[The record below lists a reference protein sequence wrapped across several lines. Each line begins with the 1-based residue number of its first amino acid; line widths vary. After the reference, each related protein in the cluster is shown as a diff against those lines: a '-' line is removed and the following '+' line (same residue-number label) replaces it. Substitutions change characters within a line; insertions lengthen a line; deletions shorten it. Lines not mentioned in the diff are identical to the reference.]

1 MRGVVGLTIPGE
13 RHAPFLS
20 TRALS
25 ASGGRKTRGQCRA
38 YKALRPPPQS
48 GKAPI
53 DLPRPSV
60 DNPWRDLLPALRRAE
75 GRVVFLAHR
84 INQLRRVAIRRPMK
98 STAAPEKGGPRVN
111 RDIRALQVQLIDAEG
126 KNVGA
131 VDIAE
136 GLRLAE
142 EAGLDLVEIVPN
154 ATPPV
159 CKILDFGKFRFLEQK
174 KSSEQRKRQKI
185 VEIKEI
191 KLRPGIDDHDYEVKM
206 RSVRRF
212 FEEGDKV
219 KVTLRFRGREM
230 AHQDI
235 GFKLLQRVR
244 TETAPIAKVEA
255 EPLMEGRQM
264 TMVLAPK

>member
-1 MRGVVGLTIPGE
+1 M
-13 RHAPFLS
+13 
-20 TRALS
+20 
-25 ASGGRKTRGQCRA
+25 
-38 YKALRPPPQS
+38 KA
-48 GKAPI
+48 
-53 DLPRPSV
+53 
-60 DNPWRDLLPALRRAE
+60 
-75 GRVVFLAHR
+75 
-84 INQLRRVAIRRPMK
+84 
-98 STAAPEKGGPRVN
+98 TAAPEKEGRASIATFAPYKFSLLTPRDTITASSISQTPSGSPT
-111 RDIRALQVQLIDAEG
+111 RPRSIWS
-126 KNVGA
+126 KSS
-131 VDIAE
+131 
-136 GLRLAE
+136 
-142 EAGLDLVEIVPN
+142 PN

-159 CKILDFGKFRFLEQK
+159 CKILDFGKYRFLEQK
-174 KSSEQRKRQKI
+174 KSSEARKRQKV

-212 FEEGDKV
+212 FDEGDKV

-235 GFKLLQRVR
+235 GFRLLQRVK

>member
-1 MRGVVGLTIPGE
+1 
-13 RHAPFLS
+13 
-20 TRALS
+20 
-25 ASGGRKTRGQCRA
+25 
-38 YKALRPPPQS
+38 
-48 GKAPI
+48 
-53 DLPRPSV
+53 
-60 DNPWRDLLPALRRAE
+60 
-75 GRVVFLAHR
+75 
-84 INQLRRVAIRRPMK
+84 MK

-111 RDIRALQVQLIDAEG
+111 RDIRAVQVQLIDAEG
-126 KNVGA
+126 VNRGV
-131 VDIAE
+131 VNI
-136 GLRLAE
+136 E
-142 EAGLDLVEIVPN
+142 EAQQLADDAALDLVEIVPN
-154 ATPPV
+154 ASPPV

-174 KSSEQRKRQKI
+174 KSAEQRKRQKI

-264 TMVLAPK
+264 VMVLAPK